1 MAVYKEEKTNTW
13 RAVYR
18 YTDWNGERKQ
28 TQKRGFKTKRE
39 AQAWERE
46 QLNKS
51 TADLDMTFRS
61 FVELYTADMQ
71 TRLKENTWATKDHI
85 IRTKLLPYFGKLKMC
100 NITAQQI
107 ITWQNEMLN
116 YKDENGKPYSPVYL
130 KTVHNQLS
138 AIFNH
143 AVRYYN
149 LRENP
154 CKKAG
159 SMGKKKNREMMFWTK
174 EQYLK
179 FAEVMMDK
187 PQSFYA
193 FEMLYWCGIREGEL
207 LALMYHYH
215 LHVVYVPVVEKQIRW
230 TKRCKDKSLVGKV
243 KETVMQVSMSKK
255 WASKPVLDEVTGEP
269 LKTAKGKPVL
279 KKSYSV
285 LQDDYFQYMREA
297 GYADIERGERGS
309 SEEHLTVTQFKVE
322 REQARLA
329 ELQTEKSEV
338 QAEIGQLRTDKAEAE
353 KAAKEAQTELRLLA
367 PKLKSMEK
375 LAAEYSSD
383 PEDLLP
389 LPDRMESAKSY
400 REKKSKPLLE
410 KIVKVVRSAY
420 RAYLDVCQKFELLQR
435 KYDTEVP
442 YLKEQLAEVKGE
454 NAELQETARDY
465 DRLCRAYGPER
476 VAETVAAV
484 KQQEQAEKEQKR
496 SQKRRHDREAR

>member
-1 MAVYKEEKTNTW
+1 VNSAYFFNHGGYDFAKQFYHDAYQAAIKIVG
-13 RAVYR
+13 
-18 YTDWNGERKQ
+18 GEQ
-28 TQKRGFKTKRE
+28 
-39 AQAWERE
+39 
-46 QLNKS
+46 
-51 TADLDMTFRS
+51 
-61 FVELYTADMQ
+61 Y
-71 TRLKENTWATKDHI
+71 I
-85 IRTKLLPYFGKLKMC
+85 
-100 NITAQQI
+100 
-107 ITWQNEMLN
+107 
-116 YKDENGKPYSPVYL
+116 
-130 KTVHNQLS
+130 LS
-138 AIFNH
+138 AVMH
-143 AVRYYN
+143 ADER
-149 LRENP
+149 
-154 CKKAG
+154 
-159 SMGKKKNREMMFWTK
+159 NRAMSE
-174 EQYLK
+174 
-179 FAEVMMDK
+179 
-187 PQSFYA
+187 
-193 FEMLYWCGIREGEL
+193 
-207 LALMYHYH
+207 ALGQDVYHYH

-230 TKRCKDKSLVGKV
+230 SKRCKDKSLVGKV

-285 LQDDYFQYMREA
+285 LQDDFFQYMREA
-297 GYADIERGERGS
+297 GYTDVERGERGS

-329 ELQTEKSEV
+329 ELQETKSEV
-338 QAEIGQLRTDKAEAE
+338 LTEIGQLQEDKAKAE
-353 KAAKEAQTELRLLA
+353 KSTKEAQTEIRLLA

-410 KIVKVVRSAY
+410 KIVKVVRSVY

-442 YLKEQLAEVKGE
+442 YLKKQLAEVKGE
-454 NAELQETARDY
+454 NAELQEAARDY
-465 DRLCRAYGPER
+465 YRLCRAYGPER

-496 SQKRRHDREAR
+496 SQKRRHDRDAR

>member
-1 MAVYKEEKTNTW
+1 MPHNPE
-13 RAVYR
+13 YR
-18 YTDWNGERKQ
+18 GYLFYHDAYQAAIKIVGGEQ
-28 TQKRGFKTKRE
+28 
-39 AQAWERE
+39 
-46 QLNKS
+46 
-51 TADLDMTFRS
+51 
-61 FVELYTADMQ
+61 Y
-71 TRLKENTWATKDHI
+71 I
-85 IRTKLLPYFGKLKMC
+85 
-100 NITAQQI
+100 
-107 ITWQNEMLN
+107 
-116 YKDENGKPYSPVYL
+116 
-130 KTVHNQLS
+130 LS
-138 AIFNH
+138 AVMH
-143 AVRYYN
+143 ADERN
-149 LRENP
+149 RAMSEALR
-154 CKKAG
+154 
-159 SMGKKKNREMMFWTK
+159 
-174 EQYLK
+174 QD
-179 FAEVMMDK
+179 V
-187 PQSFYA
+187 
-193 FEMLYWCGIREGEL
+193 
-207 LALMYHYH
+207 YHYH

-230 TKRCKDKSLVGKV
+230 SKRCKDKSLVGKV

-255 WASKPVLDEVTGEP
+255 WASKPVLDEATGEP

-285 LQDDYFQYMREA
+285 LQDDFFQYMREA
-297 GYADIERGERGS
+297 GYEDIERGERGS

-329 ELQTEKSEV
+329 ELQTEKTEV
-338 QAEIGQLRTDKAEAE
+338 QAEIGQLQVNKAKAE
-353 KAAKEAQTELRLLA
+353 KATKEAQTELRLLA

-410 KIVKVVRSAY
+410 KIVKVVRSVY

-442 YLKEQLAEVKGE
+442 YLKEQLAEVRDE

-465 DRLCRAYGPER
+465 HRLCRAYGPER

-496 SQKRRHDREAR
+496 SQKRRHDRDAR

>member
-1 MAVYKEEKTNTW
+1 MARNDGIDRTFARNQDLPTLDDVAKVQEHNEREKDSYSNQDIDTTQTYRNIHFKAPTDSYAAMFDQMIADGVIST
-13 RAVYR
+13 RGLKADAVKYGELIFDVNSAYFHNHGGYEYAKQF
-18 YTDWNGERKQ
+18 YTDAYKAAVEIVGGEQ
-28 TQKRGFKTKRE
+28 
-39 AQAWERE
+39 
-46 QLNKS
+46 
-51 TADLDMTFRS
+51 
-61 FVELYTADMQ
+61 Y
-71 TRLKENTWATKDHI
+71 I
-85 IRTKLLPYFGKLKMC
+85 
-100 NITAQQI
+100 
-107 ITWQNEMLN
+107 
-116 YKDENGKPYSPVYL
+116 
-130 KTVHNQLS
+130 LS
-138 AIFNH
+138 AVMH
-143 AVRYYN
+143 ADER
-149 LRENP
+149 
-154 CKKAG
+154 
-159 SMGKKKNREMMFWTK
+159 NRAMSE
-174 EQYLK
+174 
-179 FAEVMMDK
+179 
-187 PQSFYA
+187 
-193 FEMLYWCGIREGEL
+193 
-207 LALMYHYH
+207 ALGQDVYHYH

-230 TKRCKDKSLVGKV
+230 SKRCKDKSLVGKV

-255 WASKPVLDEVTGEP
+255 WASKPVLDETTGEP

-285 LQDDYFQYMREA
+285 LQDDFFQYMRGA
-297 GYADIERGERGS
+297 GYADVERGERGN

-353 KAAKEAQTELRLLA
+353 KSAKEAQTELRLLA

-410 KIVKVVRSAY
+410 KIVKVVRSVY

-442 YLKEQLAEVKGE
+442 YLKKQLAEVKGE

-465 DRLCRAYGPER
+465 HRLCRAYGPER

-484 KQQEQAEKEQKR
+484 KRQEQAEKEQKR
-496 SQKRRHDREAR
+496 SQKRRHDRDAR